1 LIYDKDRNFH
11 PDYSLLLYFLREK
24 LFKNGMTTFVHTFK

>member
-1 LIYDKDRNFH
+1 MTKIEIFILTIRFCYI
-11 PDYSLLLYFLREK
+11 FLEKK